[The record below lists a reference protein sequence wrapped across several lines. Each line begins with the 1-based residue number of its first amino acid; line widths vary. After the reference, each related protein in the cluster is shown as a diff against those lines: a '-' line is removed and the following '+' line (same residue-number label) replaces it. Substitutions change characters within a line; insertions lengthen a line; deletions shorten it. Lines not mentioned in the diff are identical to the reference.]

1 MEYYLG
7 LERRRLVVEW
17 NGSEGGLV
25 RTTLIR
31 YVSRSITYKV
41 QICLP
46 RMPVNHSICMRRRLR
61 RAWVSACGE
70 GAAAARKISA
80 VVRRL
85 RLSNGLKVSDDVLV
99 QLLEDLGLDNVAA
112 DIDLVGYHQSGSF
125 NRRSLL
131 FVFGFYP
138 DDSAHYL
145 NMTVIG
151 RDSINYGR
159 NGDLSL

>member
-17 NGSEGGLV
+17 NGSEGELIK
-25 RTTLIR
+25 TTLIR

-46 RMPVNHSICMRRRLR
+46 RMPMNHSICMRRRLR
-61 RAWVSACGE
+61 RAWVTACGE
-70 GAAAARKISA
+70 GTAAARKISA
-80 VVRRL
+80 VTRRL
-85 RLSNGLKVSDDVLV
+85 RLSNGLHVSDDILV
-99 QLLEDLGLDNVAA
+99 PFLEGLNLDDVAA
-112 DIDLVGYHQSGSF
+112 DIDLVGYHQSGTC
-125 NRRSLL
+125 NRRNLH
-131 FVFGFYP
+131 FIFGFYP
-138 DDSAHYL
+138 DNLAHYL